1 MFRLAL
7 LKRSSEEIMRK
18 IHGENFSVLAKM
30 NSRYSRLEKIHHK
43 IEEVKIKFKQEM
55 RRKRR
60 FKEIIEV
67 CQKNQ
72 NLNGFF
78 VKVCFLYLNIRTACK
93 LHNFNS
99 YDFFVEELLKI
110 SSCRG
115 IFDVSY
121 KIRISRNINLA
132 PYKKN

>member
-1 MFRLAL
+1 
-7 LKRSSEEIMRK
+7 MRK

-78 VKVCFLYLNIRTACK
+78 VKV
-93 LHNFNS
+93 S
-99 YDFFVEELLKI
+99 FVILI
-110 SSCRG
+110 
-115 IFDVSY
+115 
-121 KIRISRNINLA
+121 
-132 PYKKN
+132 